1 MAEKPKSFEEFYFE
15 PSKEILDIDEVIN
28 YAEMNDGEVG
38 KYEGNMF
45 CPECQ
50 KARLFFVNKSS
61 TRRAHLKK
69 YPSENHTEECS
80 YNYDY
85 ASKRIIKKFIDSLNY
100 NQIQDRLNS
109 IMKMLSKKQT
119 LSGGISTVGGASVP
133 KENNPMLIVEEK
145 ENTVYKALRRKK
157 LNAWI
162 DESDGQELCV
172 FYGKVKLKVD
182 ERIKKIDESKTGTLD
197 VSNTERD
204 KYYLLQLYTKNK
216 KGEWKFRT
224 NIYRGKKKDI
234 IDETK
239 VYNIVL
245 IGNLDFKYK
254 PFTIKLAN
262 WDAIKYQETEE

>member
-15 PSKEILDIDEVIN
+15 PRKEILDIDEVIN
-28 YAEMNDGEVG
+28 CAEKNDGEIG

-50 KARLFFVNKSS
+50 RAKLFFVNKSS

-69 YPSENHTEECS
+69 YPSENHAEECS

-109 IMKMLSKKQT
+109 IMKMLNRKQVTSGESSTGGGTSVHKK
-119 LSGGISTVGGASVP
+119 
-133 KENNPMLIVEEK
+133 NNPMLIVEER

-182 ERIKKIDESKTGTLD
+182 ERIKKCDEVEIETLVTPD
-197 VSNTERD
+197 IARD
-204 KYYLLQLYTKNK
+204 KYYLLQIYTKNK

-234 IDETK
+234 VDESK

-245 IGNLDFKYK
+245 IGNLDFNYK
-254 PFTIKLAN
+254 PFTIRLAN
-262 WDAIKYQETEE
+262 WDALRYQETEE